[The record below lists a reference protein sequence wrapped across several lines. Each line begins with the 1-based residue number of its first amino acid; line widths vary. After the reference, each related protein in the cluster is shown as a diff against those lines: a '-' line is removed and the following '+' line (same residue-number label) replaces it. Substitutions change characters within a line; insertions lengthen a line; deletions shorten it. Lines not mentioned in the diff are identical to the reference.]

1 MRNNR
6 YLNSHYRLRMYR
18 SDALDKQSLMYIRG
32 MWDLLA
38 KEELTMVIQDK
49 TIALMFQDQ
58 IAKSKV
64 PGFLDEK
71 FKEYLQLVDWFYVME
86 YNYLPHGFMAVAED
100 QLLSL
105 WINEPH
111 RGKGKASYMVENHRE
126 IFNKPME
133 LQCYRDNHY
142 ALKFYKARGFVVI
155 DETGIYTRLRLS

>member
-6 YLNSHYRLRMYR
+6 HLNSHYRLRMYR
-18 SDALDKQSLMYIRG
+18 SGALEKQTLMYVRN

-38 KEELTMVIQDK
+38 KEEMAMVIQDK

-71 FKEYLQLVDWFYVME
+71 FQEYLKLVDWFYVLE

-105 WINEPH
+105 WINDQH
-111 RGKGKASYMVENHRE
+111 RGRGKASYMLDNHRE
-126 IFNKPME
+126 IFNKPLE

-142 ALKFYKARGFVVI
+142 AIKFYEARGFKAI
-155 DETGIYTRLRLS
+155 DCTGIYTRYRLD